1 MKTLQTFLITSL
13 FAIGIS
19 ATTLAKPAAKHGV
32 AYKIVEVD
40 AVSITV
46 SLGHSGEDHIT
57 YKIADKTKITLDGA
71 PAKGGDLRAGM
82 TAHIEVG
89 SDKETAK
96 SIAAQDPKAN
106 LRKGRAG

>member
-1 MKTLQTFLITSL
+1 MKTLQTFLIASL

-19 ATTLAKPAAKHGV
+19 APALAKPHTAE
-32 AYKIVEVD
+32 YKIVEVS

-57 YKIADKTKITLDGA
+57 YKIADSTKITLDGA

-96 SIAAQDPKAN
+96 SIAAQDPKAH